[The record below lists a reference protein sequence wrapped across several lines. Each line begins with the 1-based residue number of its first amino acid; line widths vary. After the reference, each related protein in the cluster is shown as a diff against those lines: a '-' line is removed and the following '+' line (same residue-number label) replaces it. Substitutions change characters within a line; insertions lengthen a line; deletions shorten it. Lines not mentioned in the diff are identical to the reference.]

1 MPALR
6 TAVQVQLAV
15 DREDRNGAADLPLDP
30 QFHSIHGTD
39 GKSATGYA
47 TSPTEQTRGS

>member
-15 DREDRNGAADLPLDP
+15 DREDRDGAAVLPLGP
-30 QFHSIHGTD
+30 QFHSMHGKD